1 MARVPERNVVLT
13 GFMGSGKTT
22 VGRLVARE
30 LGWTFVDT
38 DDVIVARHRPIDAI
52 FAEQGEEAFRAFER
66 EVAAEVARSQHHVI
80 ATGGRMLLD
89 PANADALTATGRV
102 FCLAASADEI
112 VRRLTADVDGPVR
125 PLLAGD
131 DPAAAVARLLN
142 ERAEGYGQF
151 EQVHTANDSPE
162 AVAARIIRLHRSPAR
177 LDDGPRPPADFGACG
192 T

>member
-1 MARVPERNVVLT
+1 MTGSADLNVVLT

-22 VGRLVARE
+22 VGRLVARD

-38 DDVIVARHRPIDAI
+38 DDVIVARHGPIDAI
-52 FAEQGEEAFRAFER
+52 FAEQGEDAFRALER
-66 EVAAEVARSQHHVI
+66 EAAADVARSRHHVI

-142 ERAEGYGQF
+142 ERAAGYGQF
-151 EQVHTANDSPE
+151 EQVHTAG
-162 AVAARIIRLHRSPAR
+162 RSPQEIAVDIIER
-177 LDDGPRPPADFGACG
+177 LEA
-192 T
+192 

>member
-1 MARVPERNVVLT
+1 MTGSAELNVVLT
-13 GFMGSGKTT
+13 GFMGTGKTT
-22 VGRLVARE
+22 VGRLVARD

-38 DDVIVARHRPIDAI
+38 DDVIVARHGPIDAI
-52 FAEQGEEAFRAFER
+52 FAEQGEDAFRALER
-66 EVAAEVARSQHHVI
+66 EVAADVARSQHHVI

-131 DPAAAVARLLN
+131 DPAAAAARLLN

-151 EQVHTANDSPE
+151 EQVHTAG
-162 AVAARIIRLHRSPAR
+162 RSPQEIAADIIKR
-177 LDDGPRPPADFGACG
+177 LDIWRDSERC
-192 T
+192 

>member
-1 MARVPERNVVLT
+1 VTGSAELNVVLT

-22 VGRLVARE
+22 VGRLVARD

-38 DDVIVARHRPIDAI
+38 DDVIVARHGAIDAI
-52 FAEQGEEAFRAFER
+52 FAEQGEDAFRALER
-66 EVAAEVARSQHHVI
+66 EVAADVARSQHHVI

-151 EQVHTANDSPE
+151 EQVHTAG
-162 AVAARIIRLHRSPAR
+162 RSPQDIAADIIER
-177 LDDGPRPPADFGACG
+177 LEA
-192 T
+192 